1 MERLTEM
8 MMILLTPTEKRDFIR
23 ECKCSGVSP
32 ACVIRRMIQQK
43 TVDMELERLEGYIDT
58 IRA

>member
-1 MERLTEM
+1 
-8 MMILLTPTEKRDFIR
+8 MILLTPTEKRDFIR

-43 TVDMELERLEGYIDT
+43 TIDMELERLEGYIDT